1 MRNPFQPNILV
12 YKGKFWKNIT
22 DSLAGFNLSFIEENI
37 FINVNHPFPMYKVCQ
52 ACGWAKNYLKKGRPE
67 DCESVK
73 KNLNLMKNTQL
84 NTWVQN

>member
-52 ACGWAKNYLKKGRPE
+52 ACGWAKNYLKNRRARLRK
-67 DCESVK
+67 CEEK
-73 KNLNLMKNTQL
+73 FEFNEKYPA
-84 NTWVQN
+84 